1 MVFLKVP
8 LNISDMEY
16 TIRIKKNPQTGWLT
30 GQCEQIPEAITQG
43 KDMAELM
50 FMMEDAIKLCL
61 ECRRDEFR

>member
-1 MVFLKVP
+1 
-8 LNISDMEY
+8 MEY

-50 FMMEDAIKLCL
+50 FMIEDAIKLCL